1 MIGTGIEVRVKIQ
14 DIVSSQLPSFI
25 LSEAPLTDDFL
36 KQFYIS
42 QEFQGGPMDFATN
55 LDQYLDINNTSS
67 QALYG
72 TYELTE
78 DITAESDVVYVNTT
92 NSFPEAWGLLKVGDE
107 IMTYTGITTNTF
119 TGVVRGFSAIT
130 DLHADGAPQELVF
143 QTSDASGHL
152 SGAPVENLSVLFLKT
167 FFDKLELR
175 LLLDLKI

>member
-42 QEFQGGPMDFATN
+42 QEFQGGPIDFATN
-55 LDQYLDINNTSS
+55 LDKYLDINNTSS

-92 NSFPEAWGLLKVGDE
+92 NSFPEG
-107 IMTYTGITTNTF
+107 TNT
-119 TGVVRGFSAIT
+119 I
-130 DLHADGAPQELVF
+130 LLV
-143 QTSDASGHL
+143 G
-152 SGAPVENLSVLFLKT
+152 
-167 FFDKLELR
+167 
-175 LLLDLKI
+175 